1 MNSVEFIFRVLFD
14 ASLRMACLI
23 AVFMALRSLLR
34 GQVSARVLFWVWIAL
49 AIRLVIPFAVP
60 VKWSPFNLTH
70 FAYHDSSALE
80 PQGLAA
86 EPALSAVIAP
96 QRTPS
101 APVSFPKEPSASLA
115 PLSPVQWAASVWAI
129 GVTVLLIGRALAYR
143 RFVSRLRQA
152 DPATSSVL
160 RTFAAQAATE
170 LGLRGIQVVIT
181 DSVGAPA
188 LHGVFQPK
196 LLFPPGLLEKLDP
209 HEIQLIVAHELGH
222 YHRRDLL
229 AHALIHAAWI
239 LHWFNPLVWIAARA
253 ARHDCE
259 LACDEYVVRR
269 LGSTEPQIYGATLLK
284 ILGMASQSPKG
295 PLGLGIVESK
305 QQLKWR
311 IQMIIANRSSSL
323 TRTVLGCLLLALIA
337 GLSLTREAQ
346 AQQPATAAV
355 PAVTTTPPKGWWKNG
370 TDNASTYIAG
380 VDRTQTHEGLPSAYV
395 KSIPPSIE
403 GFGGMMQMC
412 SAENF
417 VGKRLRLSAWM
428 KTEKANDGGAHLWF
442 RVDGKEKNE
451 LLQFDNM
458 DGRSVKGTND
468 WKPYTVVLDVPAN
481 AAALAYG
488 FFVTG
493 TGQVW
498 VSDVKIEEVGLDV
511 PSTNMTANKV
521 RSLPNT
527 PVNLRFE

>member
-1 MNSVEFIFRVLFD
+1 MNVAESIFRVVFD
-14 ASLRMACLI
+14 TSWRMACLI
-23 AVFMALRSLLR
+23 AIFLALRSLLR
-34 GQVSARVLFWVWIAL
+34 RHVSARVLFWVWIAV

-60 VKWSPFNLTH
+60 VKWSPFNFTH
-70 FAYHDSSALE
+70 LAYRDSPAIA

-86 EPALSAVIAP
+86 EPSRSAIMMP
-96 QRTPS
+96 QRKLS
-101 APVSFPKEPSASLA
+101 APVHLQEERSAGLA
-115 PLSPVQWAASVWAI
+115 PLSPIQWAASVWAV
-129 GVTVLLIGRALAYR
+129 GVTFLVIGRVMAYR
-143 RFVSRLRQA
+143 RFANRLRHA
-152 DPATSSVL
+152 ARATRSALSSY
-160 RTFAAQAATE
+160 AAE
-170 LGLRGIQVVIT
+170 LGIRGIQAVIT

-196 LLFPPGLLEKLDP
+196 LLFPAGLLETLDP
-209 HEIQLIVAHELGH
+209 REIQLIVAHELGH
-222 YHRRDLL
+222 YHRCDLL
-229 AHALIHAAWI
+229 AHALIQAARI

-269 LGSTEPQIYGATLLK
+269 LGSTEPHIYGATLLK
-284 ILGMASQSPKG
+284 ILGMAGQSSKA

-311 IQMIIANRSSSL
+311 IQMIIANKSSSL
-323 TRTVLGCLLLALIA
+323 TRTVLGGLLLTLIV

-346 AQQPATAAV
+346 AQQPATAAL
-355 PAVTTTPPKGWWKNG
+355 PAVTTTPPNGWWKNG
-370 TDNASTYIAG
+370 TDNAIAYIAG

-395 KSIPPSIE
+395 KSIPSSIE

-412 SAENF
+412 SAEKF

-428 KTEKANDGGAHLWF
+428 KTENANDGGAHLWF

-468 WKPYTVVLDVPAN
+468 WKPYAIVLDIPAN

-488 FFVTG
+488 FFVNG

-511 PSTNMTANKV
+511 SSTNMTANKV

-527 PVNLRFE
+527 PVNLRFD